1 MLTPSNC
8 RNELVPQV
16 PNVAINLAVVTV
28 CSLLIRAEIKAG
40 ERRLE
45 RMSRGARIASLRI
58 EDSATRQVLLLK
70 NLRGRS
76 RVVLVA
82 GTAEKVLEAMSR
94 AEKVKE
100 GLSTS
105 NILIVPYIVSAA
117 GAADASMRS
126 WRMQPYA
133 SDEWQKWYK
142 GEQDVAKVRLGAK
155 AEEVLVVIVRL
166 DGKVGARSVG
176 VVPMWDRLI
185 DEIAKM
191 PVRDQYGKP

>member
-1 MLTPSNC
+1 M
-8 RNELVPQV
+8 
-16 PNVAINLAVVTV
+16 AINLGVVTI
-28 CSLLIRAEIKAG
+28 CSLLLRVETKAG

-58 EDSATRQVLLLK
+58 EDSATRQVLRLK
-70 NLRGRS
+70 DLRGRT
-76 RVVLVA
+76 RVVLAA
-82 GTAEKVLEAMSR
+82 GTEEKVLEAMSR
-94 AEKVKE
+94 AEEVKE
-100 GLSTS
+100 GLSKS
-105 NILIVPYIVSAA
+105 NLLIVPYIVSSTD
-117 GAADASMRS
+117 AADASLRS

-133 SDEWQKWYK
+133 PDEWRKWYE
-142 GEQDVAKVRLGAK
+142 GERAVAKARLGAK

-176 VVPMWDRLI
+176 APMWEKLI